1 MCIRDRYMG
10 MSFHELMIEIL
21 EQIVKKTESLKL
33 PEKLKTHF
41 SSKEVPAISLPS
53 YVRQISRYAE
63 CEESIHVAA
72 LIYIDRIVAHYP
84 SFAINSRNV
93 HKLALVGIMIAM
105 KIFDDIFMRNSDYAI
120 IGGVT
125 VEELNCMEHEFLALI
140 DFDLHIREGDYN
152 NYCSKLHK
160 FGARKIREKKISP
173 CSDKELPLASTY
185 ESPKKMLT

>member
-93 HKLALVGIMIAM
+93 HKYFLLV
-105 KIFDDIFMRNSDYAI
+105 
-120 IGGVT
+120 T
-125 VEELNCMEHEFLALI
+125 
-140 DFDLHIREGDYN
+140 EGSRSWES
-152 NYCSKLHK
+152 C
-160 FGARKIREKKISP
+160 SP
-173 CSDKELPLASTY
+173 CRSSTI
-185 ESPKKMLT
+185 SSCATLTTPS